1 MDGLS
6 VTGWSIDRGR
16 SSELEQSQTG
26 TASIRAVD
34 QDGILD
40 PTNTGGPF
48 YGNLDPS
55 KPAAIAL
62 QNPVDDTW
70 STLFSGFTSGYEFA
84 VEVAAT
90 TTSVTIELVDA
101 FALFAAMELTPGVHG
116 EVTLKPDFADV
127 YFPGTPANLPGE
139 TAVFKHVDARINE
152 ILDDIGW
159 PDTPEARDVF
169 SGNVSVQG
177 KVVER
182 RDQVLASLQ
191 DACDAEFPGGVS
203 RSYMS
208 KSGQFRF
215 RGRFARFNPTHPG
228 YGVGFYKAGFTAQSS
243 IDPTVAPISAFEF
256 RRADSDVI
264 NASIALP
271 LGVDDADVPGQLS
284 QNAGSVATYGY
295 RGENGSFDSLLTS
308 AGHNDDTSPTTAVE
322 ETFKFGQYYVGNY
335 AAPKTRI
342 TKMTFRPVDPS
353 HPNAVALWDLMCNV
367 ELGDVISVETSHPGG
382 GGFDEDFYV
391 EGIHYDAD
399 VQGGANFTNV
409 TLEVDVS
416 PKSFFDYNPFGDPD
430 SDEGG

>member
-1 MDGLS
+1 M
-6 VTGWSIDRGR
+6 
-16 SSELEQSQTG
+16 
-26 TASIRAVD
+26 VD
-34 QDGILD
+34 QDGIMD

-48 YGNLDPS
+48 YGTLDPM

-70 STLFSGFTSGYEFA
+70 STLFTGFTSSYEFA

-90 TTSVTIELVDA
+90 TTQVTVELVDA
-101 FALFAAMELTPGVHG
+101 FAIFATVELTPGQHG
-116 EVTLKPDFADV
+116 DTPLKTDFADV
-127 YFPGTPANLPGE
+127 YFQGTPSNLPGE
-139 TAVFKHVDARINE
+139 PDVFQHVDTRINKL
-152 ILDDIGW
+152 LDAAVW
-159 PDTPEARDVF
+159 PDDPLTRDVF

-177 KVVER
+177 KVYER
-182 RDQVLASLQ
+182 RDQMLAAIQ

-208 KSGQFRF
+208 KTGQFRF
-215 RGRFARFNPTHPG
+215 RGRFARFNPSHPG
-228 YGVGFYKAGFTAQSS
+228 YGIGFYKAGFTAQSN

-256 RRADSDVI
+256 RRADADII

-271 LGVDDADVPGQLS
+271 YGIDDTDVPGQLTRD
-284 QNAGSVATYGY
+284 NTSVNTYGY

-308 AGHNDDTSPTTAVE
+308 AGHNDDSSPTTAVE
-322 ETFKFGQYYVGNY
+322 ETFKYGDFYVGNY
-335 AAPKTRI
+335 KDPKTRI
-342 TKMTFRPVDPS
+342 TKMSFRPVDPA
-353 HPNAVALWDLMCNV
+353 HPNATALWDLMCNV
-367 ELGDVISVETSHPGG
+367 ELGDVITVTTSHPGG
-382 GGFDEDFYV
+382 GGFDEDFFV